1 MSREELQIEENIIAY
16 EVKTEFE
23 TKKLLELLKK
33 SKSLSYENLNLELL
47 ENQKTFFIKNFPL
60 EEIKNIK
67 KNSNNND
74 NILEMLNH
82 IFDNFD
88 ETTIQNLEN
97 YKSDFL
103 GIIPPIILKKQKNNY
118 KILDGNKRT
127 ILSKEILKINSIP
140 AFIII

>member
-1 MSREELQIEENIIAY
+1 MLREELQIEKNIIAY

-47 ENQKTFFIKNFPL
+47 ENKKIYFIKNFPL
-60 EEIKNIK
+60 EEIKNIE

-103 GIIPPIILKKQKNNY
+103 GIIPPIILQKQKNNY
-118 KILDGNKRT
+118 EILDGKKRT